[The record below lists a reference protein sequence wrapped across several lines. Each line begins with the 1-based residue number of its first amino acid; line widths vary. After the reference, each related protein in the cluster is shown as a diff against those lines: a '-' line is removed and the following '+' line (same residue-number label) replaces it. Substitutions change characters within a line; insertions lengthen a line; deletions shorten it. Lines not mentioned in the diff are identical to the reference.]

1 MTIFIAAILGAA
13 LGGITARR
21 KNGNLFD
28 IAQYAAVYALLFAL
42 AALFYLIINNRG
54 A

>member
-1 MTIFIAAILGAA
+1 MTILIATFIGAA

-28 IAQYAAVYALLFAL
+28 IAQYAAIFALLFTL
-42 AALFYLIINNRG
+42 TALFYLIISNRG